1 MLTFIYYRDNLFS
14 YTGGASMK
22 SLIKYEKNINDLLKR
37 YGVKFGIYKDNQF
50 KEQFFPFDT
59 IPRIISKDE
68 FTYLE
73 KGLIQ
78 RVDALN
84 AFLKDI
90 YSGEYKIIHDGIIP
104 EEFIFIAKGYLPEC
118 HKIIV
123 MVPAETIVAF
133 LVTFQE

>member
-68 FTYLE
+68 FTY
-73 KGLIQ
+73 
-78 RVDALN
+78 
-84 AFLKDI
+84 
-90 YSGEYKIIHDGIIP
+90 
-104 EEFIFIAKGYLPEC
+104 
-118 HKIIV
+118 
-123 MVPAETIVAF
+123 
-133 LVTFQE
+133 